1 MFIRSYTT
9 LCLVL
14 SYIIITLTSTV
25 VVRTPYDH
33 MVVASSPAPT
43 KDKQMYDKPDCTLK
57 GHYKASLSTIN
68 LEARSTTMHDNSS
81 LVMRE

>member
-33 MVVASSPAPT
+33 KVVASSPAPT
-43 KDKQMYDKPDCTLK
+43 KDKQMYDKPVKRPLQ
-57 GHYKASLSTIN
+57 SLTKYN
-68 LEARSTTMHDNSS
+68 KFRG
-81 LVMRE
+81 